1 MTQAS
6 TVITTADALQILK
19 LSTGLR
25 LDWKNAVA
33 PPVGAF
39 VAADFDG
46 SGKINAADALLALR
60 YATGTVPAQDPVK
73 WTFID
78 GNTETANPA
87 LGINNALHKPLTTGL
102 QITGDTKI
110 EGDNST
116 TTGPFHIEAVLVGN
130 LTNPTAD
137 PF

>member
-1 MTQAS
+1 MS
-6 TVITTADALQILK
+6 
-19 LSTGLR
+19 
-25 LDWKNAVA
+25 
-33 PPVGAF
+33 
-39 VAADFDG
+39 
-46 SGKINAADALLALR
+46 LLALR

-87 LGINNALHKPLTTGL
+87 LGITNALPKPLKTGL
-102 QITGDTKI
+102 QITGDTTI
-110 EGDNST
+110 AGDNST
-116 TTGPFHIEAVLVGN
+116 PTGPFHIEAVLVGN